1 MLYTQPL
8 DGRRSNF
15 LPRNT
20 FIHQTKF
27 LRYQALWG
35 HVILGYALGWA
46 WLLQLYPG
54 FGVLNKRQTVNLSSS
69 LPLSVLSHSS
79 SFSVPFPQ
87 TSVGHPARVSQ
98 SRALD
103 AREEPLQLADKGAQ
117 VESISVAQQ
126 IRRQRE
132 LQDLE
137 RRYRERAEAEQGLL
151 YARISELEGMLLASR
166 TGNMAYV
173 WQLSGN

>member
-1 MLYTQPL
+1 M
-8 DGRRSNF
+8 
-15 LPRNT
+15 
-20 FIHQTKF
+20 
-27 LRYQALWG
+27 
-35 HVILGYALGWA
+35 ILGYALGWA

-54 FGVLNKRQTVNLSSS
+54 FGVRFLFLNKRQTVNLSSS

-79 SFSVPFPQ
+79 SFSVPFTQ

-173 WQLSGN
+173 